1 MRRTITILH
10 SEPTEKIIEKSRF
23 ITYSARVESEEE
35 AKAFLAALKD
45 EHPFATHICY
55 AYIADR
61 QGNLQRFSDNGEP
74 QGTAGMP
81 ILENLRV
88 RCLVNAAVA
97 VVRYFGG
104 IKLGAGG
111 LTRAYAACAKEQLE
125 SAALC
130 EILPCET
137 WRVAV
142 EYSAAEGVKKFL
154 ARRGYRAA
162 FGGVRGKSGIHFAGA
177 RFRKRRTARGAERF
191 FKRQGGNHSPR
202 RLRRIFSAVI
212 KLL

>member
-1 MRRTITILH
+1 MRRTITILK

-23 ITYSARVESEEE
+23 IGYSARAESEEE
-35 AKAFLAALKD
+35 AKAFLAALK
-45 EHPFATHICY
+45 EKHPFATHICY
-55 AYIADR
+55 AYIADK

-88 RCLVNAAVA
+88 RELVQSIVA

-111 LTRAYAACAKEQLE
+111 LTRAYSACAKEQLE
-125 SAALC
+125 SAKLC
-130 EILPCET
+130 EILPCEK
-137 WRVAV
+137 WRVRA

-154 ARRGYRAA
+154 AKRGIEPLAVAYAA
-162 FGGVRGKSGIHFAGA
+162 KAEFLLQVRVSESAELKAALNDFLCGKAQIE
-177 RFRKRRTARGAERF
+177 KIAECDGYF
-191 FKRQGGNHSPR
+191 P
-202 RLRRIFSAVI
+202 V
-212 KLL
+212 

>member
-1 MRRTITILH
+1 MRRTITILR

-23 ITYSARVESEEE
+23 IGYSARVESEEE
-35 AKAFLAALKD
+35 AKALLAALK
-45 EHPFATHICY
+45 EKHPFATHICY
-55 AYIADR
+55 AYIADK

-88 RCLVNAAVA
+88 RELVQSIVA

-111 LTRAYAACAKEQLE
+111 LTRAYSACAKEQLE
-125 SAALC
+125 SAKLC
-130 EILPCET
+130 EILPCEK
-137 WRVAV
+137 WRVRV

-154 ARRGYRAA
+154 AKRGIEPL
-162 FGGVRGKSGIHFAGA
+162 GVEYNAKAEFLLQVRVSESAELKDALNDFLCGKS
-177 RFRKRRTARGAERF
+177 
-191 FKRQGGNHSPR
+191 
-202 RLRRIFSAVI
+202 VI
-212 KLL
+212 EKLSECDGYFPL

>member
-1 MRRTITILH
+1 MKRTITILS

-23 ITYSARVESEEE
+23 IGYSGRVESEEE
-35 AKAFLAALKD
+35 AKAFLAALK
-45 EHPFATHICY
+45 EKHPFATHICY
-55 AYIADR
+55 AYIADK

-88 RCLVNAAVA
+88 RGIVQAIVA

-111 LTRAYAACAKEQLE
+111 LTRAYSACAKEQLE
-125 SAALC
+125 SAKLC
-130 EILPCET
+130 EILPCEK
-137 WRVAV
+137 WRLGV

-154 ARRGYRAA
+154 ARRGIEPLGIEYAAKAEFTLQVREAESESLRAGLND
-162 FGGVRGKSGIHFAGA
+162 FLCGKAQI
-177 RFRKRRTARGAERF
+177 E
-191 FKRQGGNHSPR
+191 
-202 RLRRIFSAVI
+202 
-212 KLL
+212 KLSECDGCFPI